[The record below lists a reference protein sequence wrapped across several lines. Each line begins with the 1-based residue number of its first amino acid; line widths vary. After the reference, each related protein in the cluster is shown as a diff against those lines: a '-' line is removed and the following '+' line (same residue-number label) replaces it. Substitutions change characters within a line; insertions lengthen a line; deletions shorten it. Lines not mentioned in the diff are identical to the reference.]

1 MKFWLFP
8 QVLDISRRW
17 LRECVTYKDS
27 TFPQLLLLL
36 EFAHD
41 AADRIYASIVAG
53 APGTPMLKPL
63 MRPGERQG
71 ATRYVGFDTAKTV
84 FSTRPDK

>member
-1 MKFWLFP
+1 
-8 QVLDISRRW
+8 VLEISRRW
-17 LRECVTYKDS
+17 LRECVSYKDN

-53 APGTPMLKPL
+53 AAGTPFLKPL
-63 MRPGERQG
+63 LHAGDPEGS
-71 ATRYVGFDTAKTV
+71 TRYVGFDTAKM
-84 FSTRPDK
+84 